1 MTSIDEL
8 EQLVND
14 YEKKINE
21 LKRLE
26 KVFNGLNTK
35 GFEEDALSIKQKLK
49 NPKAVEQVRHEIEAL
64 QRKINSGNQKT
75 MMTGSNESIK
85 NLRDRLTNLQSKNAD
100 ILIDD
105 IEKKIS
111 NGKIKEASRLLDE
124 REKSFN
130 KFSTLSEELQN
141 VKSKIRK
148 LTDRVADGELDSE
161 AYKRALDDF
170 EAQKKEVEEQLWK
183 LRNKLFKDDY
193 EKPF

>member
-14 YEKKINE
+14 YEQKINE

-26 KVFNGLNTK
+26 NVFNGLNTK
-35 GFEEDALSIKQKLK
+35 GFEEDALSIKRQLK
-49 NPKAVEQVRHEIEAL
+49 DPKAVEQVRREIDAL
-64 QRKINSGNQKT
+64 QQKINSGNQKPEAT
-75 MMTGSNESIK
+75 VSNDGIK

-100 ILIDD
+100 ILVDD

-111 NGKIKEASRLLDE
+111 NGKTKEASRLLDE

-130 KFSTLSEELQN
+130 KFSMLSEDLQN

-170 EAQKKEVEEQLWK
+170 EVQKKEVEEQLWK